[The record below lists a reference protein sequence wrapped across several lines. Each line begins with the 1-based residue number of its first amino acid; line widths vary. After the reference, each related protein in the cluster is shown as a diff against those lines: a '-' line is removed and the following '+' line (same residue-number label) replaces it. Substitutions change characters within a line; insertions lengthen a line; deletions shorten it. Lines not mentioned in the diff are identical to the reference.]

1 MIVTERENLAK
12 ARPGQLIEQREEELA
27 RAGIYRLLAL
37 LLSQPPDK
45 ETLRILD
52 SLGDGASPI
61 DEALRK
67 IADKAKKLDA
77 DSIMDEFHN
86 LFIGLGEGELVPYGS
101 YYLSG
106 FLHEKPLARLRSDL
120 HHLKIQQRHNV
131 MEPEDSMSSLCEVMS
146 LLVAGEINGSASLE
160 TQQSFFT
167 KHLGSWGNEFFEDLK
182 NAKSSRFYSAVG
194 DLGIEF
200 INVEKQAFELDH

>member
-37 LLSQPPDK
+37 LLSKPPDK

-61 DEALRK
+61 SEALRK
-67 IADKAKKLDA
+67 IANKAKELDA
-77 DSIMDEFHN
+77 NSIMDEFHN

-146 LLVAGEINGSASLE
+146 LLVSGEINGAASLE

-182 NAKSSRFYSAVG
+182 NAKSARFYSAVG

-200 INVEKQAFELDH
+200 INVEKQAFELDQ

>member
-37 LLSQPPDK
+37 LLSKPPDK

-61 DEALRK
+61 GEALRK
-67 IADKAKKLDA
+67 IANKAKELDA
-77 DSIMDEFHN
+77 NSIMDEFHN

-120 HHLKIQQRHNV
+120 HHLKI
-131 MEPEDSMSSLCEVMS
+131 
-146 LLVAGEINGSASLE
+146 
-160 TQQSFFT
+160 
-167 KHLGSWGNEFFEDLK
+167 
-182 NAKSSRFYSAVG
+182 
-194 DLGIEF
+194 
-200 INVEKQAFELDH
+200 